1 MNTTTLD
8 TRGMEPA
15 ARRRPARNTLMT
27 LFAGPIV
34 LAALLLSLFL
44 MAFNLWPTFNS
55 MSEWGD

>member
-1 MNTTTLD
+1 MNTTTLN
-8 TRGMEPA
+8 TRGIAPA
-15 ARRRPARNTLMT
+15 ARRRAPRNTLMT

-55 MSEWGD
+55 LSEWSD